1 MNEVGHH
8 VRHRFVEALFKLTSE
23 SNTVFSIESVLNESL
38 LDEEEVMAVLNMLGG
53 GASRLGGYWKLT
65 VPRLFAALELDPSC
79 IAELIDSIDW
89 REFEG
94 LVAFILGRW
103 GYRTMNNVR
112 LRLGGS
118 LMEIDVVGVKGNRVI
133 LVEAKR
139 WRRNAMK
146 GVVESHL
153 RKAEA
158 IRSDWMKVA
167 RKLGLPL
174 REARIYPVVVSWRR
188 EEGSF
193 ALPVVDIASLNGLAS
208 ALDSSPDEL
217 PSLRA
222 SMSGLDP

>member
-1 MNEVGHH
+1 M
-8 VRHRFVEALFKLTSE
+8 RHRFVEALFKLTSE
-23 SNTVFSIESVLNESL
+23 SNTVFSIESILNESL
-38 LDEEEVMAVLNMLGG
+38 LDEEEVMSVLNTLGSE
-53 GASRLGGYWKLT
+53 ASRIGNYWKLT

-79 IAELIDSIDW
+79 IGNLIDSIDW

-112 LRLGGS
+112 LRLGGQ
-118 LMEIDVVGVKGNRVI
+118 LMEIDVVGIKGDRVV

-146 GVVESHL
+146 GVVEAHL

-158 IRSDWMKVA
+158 MRNDWMKVA

-174 REARIYPVVVSWRR
+174 SEARIYPVVVSWKR

-193 ALPVVDIASLNGLAS
+193 ALPVVDITSLNGLAS
-208 ALDSSPDEL
+208 ALDSTPDAL

-222 SMSGLDP
+222 SMNSLDL